1 MNEDAKVD
9 DIGEMFERH
18 CVYNNDDQKR
28 IMEHPELSTT
38 VQGIRDFLRGRDQ
51 SAAIPEDLRNRWGL
65 LLHMAC
71 GGDMRDVFKCENNRL
86 HHRYGPK
93 GANLLE
99 FGRITLDGSGASPGG
114 PRCGGV
120 LFYLHEVL
128 GRPDLQL
135 FLESSFEETK
145 FEDASHTYL
154 ILTEDALKQRQHAQ
168 DVAATAR
175 AIRDAENREK
185 ETCLKEI
192 TDRYVAEL
200 HAEGFRS
207 RVHYRGQ
214 GSSRVLEV
222 RMFKFY

>member
-1 MNEDAKVD
+1 MDNTD
-9 DIGEMFERH
+9 DIFRVHG
-18 CVYNNDDQKR
+18 VYNNDDQKR

-38 VQGIRDFLRGRDQ
+38 VQGIRDFLRGKDQ
-51 SAAIPEDLRNRWGL
+51 SAAIPEDLRNRWAL
-65 LLHMAC
+65 MLHMAC

-99 FGRITLDGSGASPGG
+99 FGKIRLDGDNGPGSE
-114 PRCGGV
+114 RHGGI

-154 ILTEDALKQRQHAQ
+154 ILTKDALKQRQHAQ

-185 ETCLKEI
+185 ETRLKEI

-200 HAEGFRS
+200 RAQGLGS

-214 GSSRVLEV
+214 HSARVLEV
-222 RMFKFY
+222 GMYKFY